1 MSVLWTGRAL
11 AKACD
16 GALSADFEATGV
28 SIDTRSLKKGELF
41 VALTDQR
48 DGHDFV
54 KAAFAAGAG
63 GALVTHR
70 PRDVPSDAPLVVV
83 PDVLCALERIGRAAR
98 ARCGA
103 KVIAVTG
110 SVGKTG
116 TKEMLRSMLAPQGKV
131 HAAEKSFNN
140 HWGVP
145 LTLARMPEDT
155 DFAVLELGMN
165 HPGEI
170 GPLSRMVEPDVAI
183 ITTVAPVHML
193 AFKNIR
199 GVAKAK
205 AEIFEGLKPGGV
217 AVINREDKT
226 YPQISRAARKAD
238 AEQLRFGWD
247 AGRPEFKI
255 RRCSVSGEKTTVAAR
270 LRGKKLT
277 FEIGAPGR
285 HLAMNALAALG
296 AVESTG
302 ADVFFAAKTLADWSV
317 PDGRGAQWLVTMGAK
332 SLTLIDESYNANPV
346 SMRAAFDVLRSTQA
360 TRRVAIL
367 GDMLELGA
375 DELALHAQLAASTD
389 GIDVIHCCGPM
400 MQELHKALPVA
411 QKGAWFA
418 SSDQATKRIAEL
430 VKSGDAVM
438 IKGSLGSRMGQV
450 GEAVKQLGAAKRA
463 REK

>member
-1 MSVLWTGRAL
+1 MSVLWKGNAL
-11 AKACD
+11 AKAC
-16 GALSADFEATGV
+16 GGELSHDFEASGV
-28 SIDTRSLKKGELF
+28 SIDTRSLRTGDLF

-54 KAAFAAGAG
+54 KAAFEAGASA
-63 GALVTHR
+63 ALVTHR
-70 PRDVPSDAPLVVV
+70 PNGVPSGSPLIIV
-83 PDVLCALERIGRAAR
+83 PDVLIALEQIGRAAR
-98 ARCGA
+98 ARCNA
-103 KVIAVTG
+103 KVVAVTG

-116 TKEMLRSMLAPQGKV
+116 TKEMLRTALAPQGKV

-145 LTLARMPEDT
+145 LTLARMPQDT

-193 AFKNIR
+193 AFENIR

-205 AEIFEGLKPGGV
+205 AEIFEGLKAGGT

-226 YPQISRAARKAD
+226 YPQISRAAKKAG
-238 AEQLRFGWD
+238 AVQLRFGID

-255 RRCSVSGEKTTVAAR
+255 RRCDVSGEQTNVAAR
-270 LRGKKLT
+270 IRGKKLNFT
-277 FEIGAPGR
+277 LGAPGK

-296 AVESTG
+296 AVESIG
-302 ADVFFAAKTLADWSV
+302 ADVKRAAEALARWSV
-317 PDGRGAQWLVTMGAK
+317 PDGRGAQWQITLEGGT
-332 SLTLIDESYNANPV
+332 LTLIDESYNANPV
-346 SMRAAFDVLRSTQA
+346 SMRAAFDVLRA
-360 TRRVAIL
+360 TTAKRRVAIL

-375 DELALHAQLAASTD
+375 DEAVLHADLAEATD
-389 GIDVIHCCGPM
+389 GLDQIHCCGPL
-400 MQELHKALPVA
+400 MQGLHEALPK
-411 QKGAWFA
+411 QQRGTLFA
-418 SSDQATKRIAEL
+418 TSTEAKNQIADL
-430 VKSGDAVM
+430 VRPGDAVM
-438 IKGSLGSRMGQV
+438 IKGSLGSKMGQV